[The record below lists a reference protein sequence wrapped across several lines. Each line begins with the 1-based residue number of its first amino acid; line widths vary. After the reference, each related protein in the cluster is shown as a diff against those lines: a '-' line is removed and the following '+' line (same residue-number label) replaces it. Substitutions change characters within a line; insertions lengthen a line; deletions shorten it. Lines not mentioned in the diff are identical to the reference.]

1 MNDVI
6 MLICKNKVGDKM
18 KEAAGEANMT
28 VVTIILIGIIAAVAT
43 PIVSSMLK
51 STSSKT
57 ECLNNGGAW
66 VNGQCDTSGMNYQ

>member
-1 MNDVI
+1 
-6 MLICKNKVGDKM
+6 M

-43 PIVSSMLK
+43 PIVKNMLD
-51 STSSKT
+51 STKTKT

-66 VNGQCDTSGMNYQ
+66 VNGKCDTQGMYK

>member
-1 MNDVI
+1 
-6 MLICKNKVGDKM
+6 M

-43 PIVSSMLK
+43 PIINGMLSSTK
-51 STSSKT
+51 EKT

-66 VNGQCDTSGMNYQ
+66 VNGNCDTGAMNK

>member
-1 MNDVI
+1 
-6 MLICKNKVGDKM
+6 
-18 KEAAGEANMT
+18 MT

-43 PIVSSMLK
+43 PIVSNMLK

-66 VNGQCDTSGMNYQ
+66 IDGKCDTSGMHYQ